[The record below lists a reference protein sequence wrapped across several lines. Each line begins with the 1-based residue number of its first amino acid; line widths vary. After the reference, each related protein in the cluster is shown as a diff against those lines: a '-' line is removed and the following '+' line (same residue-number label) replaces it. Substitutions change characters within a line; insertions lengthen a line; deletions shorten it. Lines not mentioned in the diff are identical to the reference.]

1 MWSWQEAVAWPDFTV
16 LARRMADEES
26 ELRRKFWRKVKREVA
41 SVPFLENV
49 LTAHY
54 CAFDRHTPVHVK
66 AVLVGALV
74 YFVMPDDLVPD
85 YLPIIGFADD
95 AAVFGLAIKLMS
107 SHIARPRAAWWRACA
122 KSRDAEAKSLLYTQH
137 DLAHRFA
144 RGQHVKRR
152 RDLG

>member
-41 SVPFLENV
+41 SVQFLENV

-85 YLPIIGFADD
+85 YLPIIGLADD

-107 SHIARPRAAWWRACA
+107 SHIKPEHREAARRMV
-122 KSRDAEAKSLLYTQH
+122 
-137 DLAHRFA
+137 A
-144 RGQHVKRR
+144 RLREE
-152 RDLG
+152 